1 MEKRDQD
8 QCVGCCETD
17 IPTFSLVNYEWF
29 QYKIKYDGKEN
40 KCRKTWNNCN
50 LSWLD
55 LFPRCSV

>member
-1 MEKRDQD
+1 VLQTWDKREVHKLCMEKRDQD

-40 KCRKTWNNCN
+40 KCRKT
-50 LSWLD
+50 
-55 LFPRCSV
+55 